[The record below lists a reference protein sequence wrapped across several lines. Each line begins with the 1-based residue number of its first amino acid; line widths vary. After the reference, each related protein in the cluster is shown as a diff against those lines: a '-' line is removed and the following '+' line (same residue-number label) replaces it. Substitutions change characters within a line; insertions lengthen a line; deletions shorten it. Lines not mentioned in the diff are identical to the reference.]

1 MALMEAAPS
10 ARVDTARRRAA
21 ERVEQQRR
29 HLRVVGWGLEIAV
42 VIPVL
47 TSRPWARPGAG
58 VLELTGCLAVYTLVL
73 LAPSPRSFVTVEAGS
88 LGAMGAAGVGLGL
101 LGYFTSS
108 SIAVAAA
115 VFLAT
120 LRLPRQWA
128 LAVGGASTVSLALL
142 FSLKRSVGT
151 ENALASVLLCTVLG
165 LVGGLLKQSRVDQE
179 RTDVL
184 VAQLEDA
191 RDAQAEAA
199 TIAERAR
206 IARELH
212 DVLAHSL
219 SGLAIQLEGARKLS
233 RRVESSPE
241 LQELVDRAATLARS
255 GLSDARRAVD
265 ALRGGEMA
273 SIEHIDE
280 LVAHYRDDFGLP
292 VSLTV
297 SGTTRP
303 LAADVSV
310 VLFRATGEGLANVVR
325 HAPGATASVSLAWE
339 PDEVVLTVANDRADG
354 SAPLAP
360 PGHGWGLSGLAERV
374 ALVGGRYSAGPTA
387 NGWEVR
393 VTVPA

>member
-1 MALMEAAPS
+1 MALMDVAPS
-10 ARVDTARRRAA
+10 ARVDTARVRAA
-21 ERVEQQRR
+21 QRVEQQRR
-29 HLRVVGWGLEIAV
+29 RLRVVRWGLEVAV

-47 TSRPWARPGAG
+47 TSRPWGRPGLAP
-58 VLELTGCLAVYTLVL
+58 VELTGCLAVYILVL
-73 LAPSPRSFVTVEAGS
+73 LTPSPRSLVAVDVGLLA
-88 LGAMGAAGVGLGL
+88 AMGAAGVGLGL
-101 LGYFTSS
+101 LGFFASS
-108 SIAVAAA
+108 SVAVAAA

-120 LRLPRQWA
+120 LRLPRLWA
-128 LAVGGASTVSLALL
+128 VAVGGAGAASLAVL
-142 FSLKRSVGT
+142 FSLERSVGT
-151 ENALASVLLCTVLG
+151 EDALASVLLCGVLG
-165 LVGGLLKQSRVDQE
+165 LVGELLKQSRVDQE

-184 VAQLEDA
+184 LARLEDA

-199 TIAERAR
+199 TVAERAR

-219 SGLAIQLEGARKLS
+219 SGLAIQLEGARKLA
-233 RRVESSPE
+233 RRVDADPE
-241 LQELVDRAATLARS
+241 LQELVDRSATLARS

-265 ALRGGEMA
+265 ALRGAETA
-273 SIEHIDE
+273 SVEHIDE
-280 LVAHYRDDFGLP
+280 LVAHYSDNIGLP

-297 SGTTRP
+297 SGTPRP

-325 HAPGATASVSLAWE
+325 HAPGATTAVSLAWQ
-339 PDEVVLTVANDRADG
+339 PHEVVLTVTNDRADG

-374 ALVGGRYSAGPTA
+374 ALVGGHSSAGPTA
-387 NGWEVR
+387 NGWQVR